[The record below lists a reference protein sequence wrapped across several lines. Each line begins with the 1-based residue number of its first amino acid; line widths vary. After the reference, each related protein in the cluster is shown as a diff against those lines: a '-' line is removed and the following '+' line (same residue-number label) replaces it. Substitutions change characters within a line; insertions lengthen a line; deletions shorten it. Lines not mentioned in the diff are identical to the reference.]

1 MSFEL
6 YQRITASH
14 KKIADL
20 LAMPGIDDIDFE
32 IPISRELARPAD
44 FS

>member
-1 MSFEL
+1 
-6 YQRITASH
+6 
-14 KKIADL
+14 L
-20 LAMPGIDDIDFE
+20 LAMPGIDEIDFD

>member
-1 MSFEL
+1 
-6 YQRITASH
+6 
-14 KKIADL
+14 
-20 LAMPGIDDIDFE
+20 MPGIDDIDFE